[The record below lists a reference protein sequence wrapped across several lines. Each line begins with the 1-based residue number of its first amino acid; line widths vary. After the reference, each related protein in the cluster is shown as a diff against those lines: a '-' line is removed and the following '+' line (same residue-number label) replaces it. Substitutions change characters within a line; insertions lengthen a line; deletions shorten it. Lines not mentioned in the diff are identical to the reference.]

1 MVSVMIEGLERWTYG
16 VIGMLECLREPNKGV
31 ADGLEEAG
39 VIDFPSEGL
48 GVFMSRR
55 RNCWLSILAYVDCAG
70 MESTGIG
77 VDES

>member
-1 MVSVMIEGLERWTYG
+1 MRERLEGRTYG

-39 VIDFPSEGL
+39 VMDLPSEGL
-48 GVFMSRR
+48 GVLISRR
-55 RNCWLSILAYVDCAG
+55 RNCWLSIFGSVECAV
-70 MESTGIG
+70 MDSIG

>member
-1 MVSVMIEGLERWTYG
+1 MSKGLEGWTYG

-55 RNCWLSILAYVDCAG
+55 RNCWLSIFGSVDCAG
-70 MESTGIG
+70 MESIG